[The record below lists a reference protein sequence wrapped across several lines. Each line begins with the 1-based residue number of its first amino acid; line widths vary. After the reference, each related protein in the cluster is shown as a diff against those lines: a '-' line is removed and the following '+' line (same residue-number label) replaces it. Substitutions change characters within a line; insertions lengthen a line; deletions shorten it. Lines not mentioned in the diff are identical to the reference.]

1 MAKKIEKP
9 VEEKEEIF
17 IPRGGATEEGNLFVS
32 VNGVNYLLPRG
43 KTSLV
48 GHAVAMEIRRSWK
61 AQEELEK
68 RKEALLRAQ

>member
-17 IPRGGATEEGNLFVS
+17 IPRGAATEEANLFVS

-48 GHAVAMEIRRSWK
+48 PRAVAMEIRRSCK
-61 AQEELEK
+61 AQEEQEK